1 MGLELT
7 LLLASIGSHIEI
19 AGKMPCC
26 CMSKLIKKFTF
37 AVVVAGAMALA
48 QPARAQSFM
57 CEQTFKL
64 DDATMQAY
72 RFGPEV
78 PPPAPVPEPNP
89 LRIRI
94 LRYASFA
101 LRHRLSGLASYYSTS
116 LDGTLTANGERYH
129 NKQMSAAHL
138 TLPLGS
144 WIEVT
149 SRATGRKLRLR
160 VNDRG
165 PYVNK
170 FAIDLSQAAA
180 HFLGVD
186 IAEDR
191 FVMIRVIGL
200 PGEEPLPQDVIDG
213 PKAAVAEETTAGLT
227 PGGN

>member
-1 MGLELT
+1 
-7 LLLASIGSHIEI
+7 
-19 AGKMPCC
+19 
-26 CMSKLIKKFTF
+26 MSKTAQKL
-37 AVVVAGAMALA
+37 ALGVVVAGALVLA

-57 CEQTFKL
+57 CEDTFPL

-72 RFGPEV
+72 RLGPEV
-78 PPPAPVPEPNP
+78 PPPAPIPEPEANP
-89 LRIRI
+89 LKLRI
-94 LRYASFA
+94 LKYASFA

-144 WIEVT
+144 WVEVT
-149 SRATGRKLRLR
+149 ARATGRKLRLR

-180 HFLGVD
+180 RFLGVD
-186 IAEDR
+186 VAEDR

-213 PKAAVAEETTAGLT
+213 PKAPAIEETAAALT
-227 PGGN
+227 PAAK

>member
-1 MGLELT
+1 MLGLV
-7 LLLASIGSHIEI
+7 A
-19 AGKMPCC
+19 
-26 CMSKLIKKFTF
+26 
-37 AVVVAGAMALA
+37 AGAFTLA

-57 CEQTFKL
+57 CEESFKL
-64 DDATMQAY
+64 DDATMQSY

-78 PPPAPVPEPNP
+78 PPPAPISEVNP
-89 LRIRI
+89 LKWRI
-94 LRYASFA
+94 LKYASFA

-180 HFLGVD
+180 RFLGVD
-186 IAEDR
+186 VAEDR
-191 FVMIRVIGL
+191 FVSIRVIGL
-200 PGEEPLPQDVIDG
+200 PGEVPLPQDVIDG
-213 PKAAVAEETTAGLT
+213 PKPALPEETAAVLT
-227 PGGN
+227 PAGK

>member
-1 MGLELT
+1 MSDLAKKLT
-7 LLLASIGSHIEI
+7 LG
-19 AGKMPCC
+19 
-26 CMSKLIKKFTF
+26 
-37 AVVVAGAMALA
+37 VVVAGALALA
-48 QPARAQSFM
+48 QPARAQAFL
-57 CEQTFKL
+57 CEDTFKL
-64 DDATMQAY
+64 DDATMQSY

-78 PPPAPVPEPNP
+78 PPPAPIPESNP
-89 LRIRI
+89 LKLRI
-94 LRYASFA
+94 LKYASFA

-144 WIEVT
+144 WVEVT

-180 HFLGVD
+180 RFLGVD
-186 IAEDR
+186 VAEDR
-191 FVMIRVIGL
+191 YVIIRIIGL
-200 PGEEPLPQDVIDG
+200 PGEDPLPEDVIDG
-213 PKAAVAEETTAGLT
+213 PKAPALEETATLT
-227 PGGN
+227 PAGQ

>member
-1 MGLELT
+1 MSNTAKQLT
-7 LLLASIGSHIEI
+7 LGVI
-19 AGKMPCC
+19 
-26 CMSKLIKKFTF
+26 
-37 AVVVAGAMALA
+37 VAGALALA
-48 QPARAQSFM
+48 QPARAQTYM
-57 CEQTFKL
+57 CEDTFKL
-64 DDATMQAY
+64 DDAAMQAY
-72 RFGPEV
+72 RFGPDV
-78 PPPAPVPEPNP
+78 PPPPPIPEPDLNP
-89 LRIRI
+89 LKFRI
-94 LRYASFA
+94 LKYASYA

-180 HFLGVD
+180 RFLGVD
-186 IAEDR
+186 VAEDR

-200 PGEEPLPQDVIDG
+200 PGEEPLSQDVIDG
-213 PKAAVAEETTAGLT
+213 PKAPVLEETAALT
-227 PGGN
+227 PAAK

>member
-1 MGLELT
+1 MTKTLKKLT
-7 LLLASIGSHIEI
+7 LGMA
-19 AGKMPCC
+19 
-26 CMSKLIKKFTF
+26 
-37 AVVVAGAMALA
+37 VAGAFALA
-48 QPARAQSFM
+48 QPARAQTYM
-57 CEQTFKL
+57 CEDTFKL

-78 PPPAPVPEPNP
+78 PPPAPMPEPDVNP
-89 LRIRI
+89 LKFRI
-94 LRYASFA
+94 LKYASYA
-101 LRHRLSGLASYYSTS
+101 VRHRLSGLASYYSTS

-129 NKQMSAAHL
+129 NKEMSAAHL

-180 HFLGVD
+180 RFLGVD
-186 IAEDR
+186 VAEDR

-213 PKAAVAEETTAGLT
+213 PKAPVLEETAAVLT
-227 PGGN
+227 PTGK

>member
-1 MGLELT
+1 MSELVKKLT
-7 LLLASIGSHIEI
+7 LG
-19 AGKMPCC
+19 
-26 CMSKLIKKFTF
+26 
-37 AVVVAGAMALA
+37 VVVAGALALA
-48 QPARAQSFM
+48 QPARAQGFL
-57 CEQTFKL
+57 CEDTFKL
-64 DDATMQAY
+64 DDAAMQSY
-72 RFGPEV
+72 RFGPDV
-78 PPPAPVPEPNP
+78 PPSAPIPQPETNP
-89 LRIRI
+89 LKLRI
-94 LRYASFA
+94 LKYASFA

-116 LDGTLTANGERYH
+116 LDGTLTANGERYR

-149 SRATGRKLRLR
+149 SRATGRKLCLR

-180 HFLGVD
+180 RFLGVD

-213 PKAAVAEETTAGLT
+213 PAAPVLEETAALT
-227 PGGN
+227 PAAK